1 MNTDKHRYS
10 IATETIGVHLCSSVA
25 IEKIQDEIADCRR
38 CARLVEWRERRDA
51 ARTSASLERLSDAA
65 RGSDNLLPPIRAACE
80 AGATVGEIADTL
92 RAEFGTYRD
101 PAGIGG

>member
-1 MNTDKHRYS
+1 VVVGVNRWRRPDEDEPR
-10 IATETIGVHLCSSVA
+10 IGT
-25 IEKIQDEIADCRR
+25 ADGAALA
-38 CARLVEWRERRDA
+38 ARQLERLEEWRERRDA
-51 ARTSASLERLSDAA
+51 SRTAASLERLSAAA
-65 RGSDNLLPPIRAACE
+65 RGSDNLLPAIRAACE